1 MAKKRQ
7 FEESLRDN
15 MVSYRYYVNRFRELS
30 ISNFKWEGLP
40 ESCNVRFLE
49 QALFDKGYAVF
60 FFEEQLEKYLTL
72 WVDFQRGYDVYG
84 DWSKYSAHGYNGYRS
99 RELTAKDSVLIYNNM
114 LHRSTYPVADMYAR
128 RLYQLDRTIDINVKN
143 TRQPKIVLCDEK
155 QRYSMENLIMQV
167 DGGYNNVYADKALN
181 LDMIKVLDLQ
191 APYLCDELQQLK
203 TELWNEALTYL
214 GISNSVV
221 NKKERL
227 ITDEVMTNQG
237 GIFASRASRLY
248 ERQEAA
254 DKINRIFGL
263 NVSVDFNDAS
273 EAELQRFEGITQDD
287 IEEEVE
293 EDE

>member
-1 MAKKRQ
+1 MAYLAMWRKKPN
-7 FEESLRDN
+7 L
-15 MVSYRYYVNRFRELS
+15 
-30 ISNFKWEGLP
+30 
-40 ESCNVRFLE
+40 
-49 QALFDKGYAVF
+49 
-60 FFEEQLEKYLTL
+60 
-72 WVDFQRGYDVYG
+72 
-84 DWSKYSAHGYNGYRS
+84 
-99 RELTAKDSVLIYNNM
+99 
-114 LHRSTYPVADMYAR
+114 
-128 RLYQLDRTIDINVKN
+128 
-143 TRQPKIVLCDEK
+143 
-155 QRYSMENLIMQV
+155 ENLIMQV

-191 APYLCDELQQLK
+191 APYLCDKLQQLK
-203 TELWNEALTYL
+203 TELWTEALTYL